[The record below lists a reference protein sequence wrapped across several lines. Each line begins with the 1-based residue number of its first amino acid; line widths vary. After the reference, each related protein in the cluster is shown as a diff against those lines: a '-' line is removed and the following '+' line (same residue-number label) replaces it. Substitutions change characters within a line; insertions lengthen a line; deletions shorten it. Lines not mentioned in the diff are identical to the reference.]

1 MEHNPWYY
9 MYYQVIPLS
18 LSGPHPPLLQ
28 MYLFQKKP
36 SELNALERR
45 LLELMK
51 KQSIEYFPLNKA
63 MCLPQSEQ
71 DEEVSD
77 KVHDLLFS

>member
-1 MEHNPWYY
+1 
-9 MYYQVIPLS
+9 
-18 LSGPHPPLLQ
+18 

-45 LLELMK
+45 ILELMK
-51 KQSIEYFPLNKA
+51 KQSIDYFPLGKA

-77 KVHDLLFS
+77 KVSIILIVIIIILLLS

>member
-1 MEHNPWYY
+1 
-9 MYYQVIPLS
+9 
-18 LSGPHPPLLQ
+18 